1 MRIVKYD
8 ERESVVG
15 DDDGLKRVHLKSEK
29 QKSLVKNQFCSAE
42 IVSSIPNGRRLK
54 SREWCNHDKGRN
66 NFFPEGR
73 RVSFN

>member
-1 MRIVKYD
+1 MTN
-8 ERESVVG
+8 ENLLSVTMTAWNVFI
-15 DDDGLKRVHLKSEK
+15 RSQSK

-54 SREWCNHDKGRN
+54 SREWCNHYKGRN

-73 RVSFN
+73 IVSFN